1 MILHDGRVMESLMM
15 IARGLVSEASWSSVR
30 NFQKMPKQNF
40 PVGVPGVPSVLIAG
54 SDPDYFVIGNSSSK
68 FCLVRSQAWAC
79 CTIDLVV
86 KLDFTISG

>member
-1 MILHDGRVMESLMM
+1 M

-54 SDPDYFVIGNSSSK
+54 SDGM
-68 FCLVRSQAWAC
+68 
-79 CTIDLVV
+79 
-86 KLDFTISG
+86 

>member
-1 MILHDGRVMESLMM
+1 MESLMM

-54 SDPDYFVIGNSSSK
+54 SHHFHLISLMWREDVIASSSFSRGLMSHPWLPTDCK
-68 FCLVRSQAWAC
+68 
-79 CTIDLVV
+79 THH
-86 KLDFTISG
+86 TP

>member
-30 NFQKMPKQNF
+30 NFQKVPKQNF

-54 SDPDYFVIGNSSSK
+54 SDPDYFVIFGP
-68 FCLVRSQAWAC
+68 
-79 CTIDLVV
+79 T
-86 KLDFTISG
+86 